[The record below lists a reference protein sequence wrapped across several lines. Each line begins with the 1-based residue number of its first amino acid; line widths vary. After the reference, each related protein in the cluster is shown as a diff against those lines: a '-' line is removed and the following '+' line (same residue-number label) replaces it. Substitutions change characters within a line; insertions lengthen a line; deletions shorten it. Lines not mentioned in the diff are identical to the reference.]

1 MTFRCEICYKTFEIG
16 VLIYPLFD
24 CDSPTKLCGRRD
36 FRVSLLQDICI
47 SQRQCTRTKTHRPY
61 TYWVQ
66 ATLSWVKAPIAWS

>member
-36 FRVSLLQDICI
+36 FRVLVCYKIFVFSNGNVPGLKHTNRI
-47 SQRQCTRTKTHRPY
+47 STG
-61 TYWVQ
+61 
-66 ATLSWVKAPIAWS
+66 